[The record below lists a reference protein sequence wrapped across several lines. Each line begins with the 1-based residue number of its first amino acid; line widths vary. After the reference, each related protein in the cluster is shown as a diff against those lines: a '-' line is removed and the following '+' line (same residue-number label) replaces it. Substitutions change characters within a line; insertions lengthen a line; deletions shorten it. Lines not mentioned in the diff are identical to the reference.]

1 MDIVKFLVIRLSKA
15 KTINLNKAIL
25 WKKMDLNFLQN
36 IFMKWFA
43 WNFLRLK
50 LILNDQRVQLENTNK
65 AILMI
70 L

>member
-25 WKKMDLNFLQN
+25 WKKMDFNFLQN